1 MRSERLKIVHGWK
14 IILLMPLLLWG
25 CGSSGSH
32 PAKETVNSPSSILE
46 EKVVEVI
53 EVHPSPLSY
62 TIEAVGSLKTIED
75 VILSPKRS
83 GIIKN
88 ILVKE
93 GDRVRRGQVL
103 VQLDDVDARLQV
115 ERAEAL
121 LKQAET
127 TLETDQNILTRY
139 QRLLEMKV
147 IPQQTYDDLK
157 LRVKLDEVRLE
168 LAKTELEMAK
178 QNLLDHQIVS
188 PIEGMVD
195 LKIAALGEHVN
206 VAPKDQIMRIVQ
218 MDPLELEF
226 YIPEN
231 RVGRIRIGS
240 RIQFTLK
247 AFTGETFFGTLQYI
261 SPTVDPVTRN
271 VKMKA
276 HVKNSDHRLKPGFFA
291 EVTIQAGQNPS
302 ALIIPESALISQEGK
317 FYTFTIE
324 DGIARRHEVEIGVR
338 SGGKVEILKG
348 IQHGD
353 CVVIAGHEQISD
365 GTKVKIH
372 PRS

>member
-1 MRSERLKIVHGWK
+1 MMRFKVGDYWK
-14 IILLMPLLLWG
+14 VIFMVALLLWG

-32 PAKETVNSPSSILE
+32 PAKETTPTSSILE
-46 EKVVEVI
+46 EKVVEVV
-53 EVHPSPLSY
+53 EVHPSSLSY
-62 TIEAVGSLKTIED
+62 TIEALGSLKTIED

-93 GDRVRRGQVL
+93 GDRVKKGQVL
-103 VQLDDVDARLQV
+103 VQLDDVDARLQM
-115 ERAEAL
+115 ERAEAML
-121 LKQAET
+121 RQAET
-127 TLETDQNILTRY
+127 TLETDQNTLSRY

-157 LRVKLDEVRLE
+157 LRVKLDEVKLD

-188 PIEGMVD
+188 PIEGVVD
-195 LKIAALGEHVN
+195 LKIAAIGEHVN

-218 MDPLELEF
+218 MNPLELEF
-226 YIPEN
+226 HIPEN
-231 RVGRIRIGS
+231 RVSGIQIGS
-240 RIQFTLK
+240 RIQFILK
-247 AFTGETFFGTLQYI
+247 AFGRETFWGIIQYI

-276 HVKNSDHRLKPGFFA
+276 RVKNPNYRLKPGFFA

-302 ALIIPESALISQEGK
+302 ALIIPESAIISQEGK
-317 FYTFTIE
+317 FYTFTVK
-324 DGIARRHEVEIGVR
+324 DGIAKRNEIEIGVR

-348 IQHGD
+348 IQNGD

-365 GTKVKIH
+365 GMRVKIH

>member
-1 MRSERLKIVHGWK
+1 MMRLKIDESWK
-14 IILLMPLLLWG
+14 SILLVALLLWG

-32 PAKETVNSPSSILE
+32 PAKETVHSSSSILE
-46 EKVVEVI
+46 EKAVEVVEV
-53 EVHPSPLSY
+53 HSTPLSY

-115 ERAEAL
+115 ERAEAM
-121 LKQAET
+121 LKQAIT
-127 TLETDQNILTRY
+127 TLETDQNTLTRY

-157 LRVKLDEVRLE
+157 LRVKLDEVRLD
-168 LAKTELEMAK
+168 LAKTELDMAK

-188 PIEGMVD
+188 PIDGVVD
-195 LKIAALGEHVN
+195 LKMAALGEHVN

-226 YIPEN
+226 PIPEN
-231 RVGRIRIGS
+231 KVGGIGIGS

-247 AFTGETFFGTLQYI
+247 AFPRETFLGTIHYI

-276 HVKNSDHRLKPGFFA
+276 RVKNPVYRLKPGFFA
-291 EVTIQAGQNPS
+291 EVTIQTGQNLS

-317 FYTFTIE
+317 VYTFTIE
-324 DGIARRHEVEIGVR
+324 DGIARRNEVEIGVR
-338 SGGKVEILKG
+338 FGGKVEILKG
-348 IQHGD
+348 IRDGD
-353 CVVIAGHEQISD
+353 YVVIAGHEQISD
-365 GTKVKIH
+365 GMRVKIH